1 MAEEKS
7 LSPVVEYLEEIDGED
22 ISTGLTPKK
31 IWERATLIDD
41 PERPDCIVFEVERH
55 HPILGTTYSPG
66 SPMDAFETCWPIYSF
81 NPTMKTIEEIGE
93 NRPSEVDLDHY
104 GVAESWVGNVSLNF
118 SPAENGQHRC
128 RDDFTKKES
137 LVRNIKE
144 VETFAISVLND
155 GLCLDHYKEEL
166 ADHFEPKELQEHIE
180 EIQNDCKEIIVNRA
194 KEAWEDYLKE
204 IENGEE
210 ELS

>member
-7 LSPVVEYLEEIDGED
+7 LSPVVEYLEEIGGED

-31 IWERATLIDD
+31 IWDRAILIDD
-41 PERPDCIVFEVERH
+41 PELPDCIVFEVERH
-55 HPILGTTYSPG
+55 HPILGTSYSPG
-66 SPMDAFETCWPIYSF
+66 SPMAAFETCWPIYSF
-81 NPTMKTIEEIGE
+81 NPKTKTIEEIGE
-93 NRPSEVDLDHY
+93 NRPSEVDINHS
-104 GVAESWVGNVSLNF
+104 GVAESWVEEVSFNF

-128 RDDFTKKES
+128 WDDFTKMES

-144 VETFAISVLND
+144 IETFAISVLNN

-166 ADHFEPKELQEHIE
+166 AYHFEPKELEEHNEQIL
-180 EIQNDCKEIIVNRA
+180 NDCKEIIVNRA

-204 IENGEE
+204 IEKGIY
-210 ELS
+210 